1 MMLQTKARSRSPN
14 NYAIELKIYTE
25 NSNQS
30 FQSGTILTVVDT
42 FASRPEAKNAIL
54 ELQRQGIQSSQ
65 IVVITQSY
73 QEHDNSINW
82 EYVATDDNLIEVL
95 TGLGID
101 VHDALKFENQVKLGS
116 FLVAAIVTGHSASQ
130 SQYLLKNIGRK
141 VISVY

>member
-1 MMLQTKARSRSPN
+1 MMIQTQARPRLLN
-14 NYAIELKIYTE
+14 NYAIGLKIYTE
-25 NSNQS
+25 DSDRS

-42 FASRPEAKNAIL
+42 LASRLEANNAVL

-65 IVVITQSY
+65 IVVITHSY

-101 VHDALKFENQVKLGS
+101 VSDALKFENQVKLGS
-116 FLVAAIVTGHSASQ
+116 FLVAAVVTGHSASQ

>member
-1 MMLQTKARSRSPN
+1 MIQTQSSPRSPN
-14 NYAIELKIYTE
+14 NYAIELEIYTE
-25 NSNQS
+25 DRNKSCK
-30 FQSGTILTVVDT
+30 SGTILTVADI

-54 ELQRQGIQSSQ
+54 ELQRQGVKSSQ
-65 IVVITQSY
+65 IVVITQNY
-73 QEHDNSINW
+73 QEYDNSTNW

-101 VHDALKFENQVKLGS
+101 FNDALKFECQVQQGR
-116 FLVAAIVTGHSASQ
+116 FLVAAIVIGHSASQ